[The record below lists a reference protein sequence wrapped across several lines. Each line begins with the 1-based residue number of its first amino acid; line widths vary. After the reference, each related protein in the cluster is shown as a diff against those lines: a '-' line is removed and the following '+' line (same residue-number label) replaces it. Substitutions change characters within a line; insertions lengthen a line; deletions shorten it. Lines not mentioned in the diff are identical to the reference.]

1 MKFLMIGVISLFCLS
16 AWANEKVLCRSDD
29 RVWELSLELDSDKA
43 QNIEFR
49 KNGVVVKYVS
59 EAKVDS
65 FRYPH
70 NRMNYDIELDGSKYL
85 LVTRLVKKRVL
96 QNSGAAD
103 FLLTNNP
110 LGFEQHAETCEFTR
124 D

>member
-1 MKFLMIGVISLFCLS
+1 MKLLMVSVLSLFCLS

-85 LVTRLVKKRVL
+85 LVSRIVKKREL
-96 QNSGAAD
+96 QDIGSAD
-103 FLLTNNP
+103 FLLSNNP
-110 LGFEQHAETCEFTR
+110 FGFEQHAETCKFSR